1 MERKKK
7 REVNALAIQTFSPL
21 AVEKYHVCLGESL
34 CLTGSEL
41 IRDFWNVFFSIV
53 GCVFCL
59 FFEVFYAVKG
69 I

>member
-41 IRDFWNVFFSIV
+41 IRDFWNVFF
-53 GCVFCL
+53 L
-59 FFEVFYAVKG
+59 LLDAFFVYFLKFFYAVKR